1 MTAPVLAGPDRVF
14 AFADSLA
21 EQTPAA
27 TPAVAQRLETWVTF
41 RLAGER
47 YALPVPTVHEV
58 VRVGMVTRV
67 PHAPY
72 PVRGIINLRGRVVPL
87 VDVRRRI
94 GLPPGEPDARSR
106 VLIADARGRMVGL
119 LVDEVDQVVRLDRN
133 AVEPPPEGVVT
144 ERAQYLIGVYQWR
157 DSLLILLDAEQV
169 LVIPEG
175 EAPSTRQPAGAA

>member
-1 MTAPVLAGPDRVF
+1 VTAPALAGPDRVF
-14 AFADSLA
+14 AFADSLV
-21 EQTPAA
+21 EQAAPA
-27 TPAVAQRLETWVTF
+27 PASAVPARLETWVTF

-47 YALPVPTVHEV
+47 YALPVPTVQEV
-58 VRVGMVTRV
+58 LRVGMVTRV

-106 VLIADARGRMVGL
+106 VLIADARGRVVGL

-169 LVIPEG
+169 LVIPDG
-175 EAPSTRQPAGAA
+175 EARSTVP